1 MEMLLPNPVLSQR
14 SHCSHSPQKA
24 IGTGSILC
32 FQQTIP
38 KTCESRC
45 YHLRIKYFR
54 AVVLAEQENQHN
66 MGRKILVLS
75 CSFPGFPN
83 PAMMKQGIQFSVMPI
98 YTANTL
104 ADSGTDG
111 VMICGKED

>member
-1 MEMLLPNPVLSQR
+1 
-14 SHCSHSPQKA
+14 
-24 IGTGSILC
+24 
-32 FQQTIP
+32 
-38 KTCESRC
+38 
-45 YHLRIKYFR
+45 
-54 AVVLAEQENQHN
+54 

-104 ADSGTDG
+104 ADSGTDR